1 MKLVFDDQAV
11 ADLENIFGWIAQD
24 NPAAARSV
32 TDRLFSS
39 IELLISFPL
48 IGHVGRDP
56 DTFEW
61 VVPRLPYVVVYE
73 VDREQ
78 ERIVVTAVF
87 HGAQD
92 REAETGRV
100 RRGAPIWEAAERREP
115 PKLPFVQKMLRTG
128 LPPWRRSGRR
138 RL

>member
-1 MKLVFDDQAV
+1 MKLVFDDQAI

-24 NPAAARSV
+24 NPVAARSV

-39 IELLISFPL
+39 IELLISFPF

-78 ERIVVTAVF
+78 ERIAVTAVF

-92 REAETGRV
+92 REGGNR
-100 RRGAPIWEAAERREP
+100 
-115 PKLPFVQKMLRTG
+115 
-128 LPPWRRSGRR
+128 
-138 RL
+138 